1 MQFAELHGLV
11 FHYRW
16 SDKGRGMP
24 VLAFCNAVGTDF
36 RIWDEVSER
45 LGESVSILLYDKR
58 GHGLSDLGSP
68 PYALSDHVDD
78 LAHLLDHLAIGS
90 AVICGLSVGG
100 LIAQGLALKRPEL
113 VRGIILCCTALKIGT
128 ADLWEARIRTVE
140 EGGIAAILEGAMT
153 RWCTPAFRTPDNSLY
168 AASRTMLLRQDPR
181 GYAGTCAALRDA
193 DFTLAARTIA
203 APALCIAGDGDPATP
218 PELVKALAEAITGS
232 RFTVIEKCGHLPC
245 LEQPAKLAALITSF
259 IADLGKGSIHG

>member
-1 MQFAELHGLV
+1 MQFAKLHGLV

-16 SDKGRGMP
+16 SDKGRGKP
-24 VLAFCNAVGTDF
+24 VLVFCNAIGTDF
-36 RIWDEVSER
+36 RIWDEISER
-45 LGESVSILLYDKR
+45 LSETVSTLVYDKR

-78 LAHLLDHLAIGS
+78 LAYLLDYLVIES
-90 AVICGLSVGG
+90 AVVCGLSVGG
-100 LIAQGLALKRPEL
+100 LIAQGLALERPKL

-140 EGGIAAILEGAMT
+140 EGGIAAIAEATMT
-153 RWCTPAFRTPDNSLY
+153 RWFTPAFRTPDNSLF

-181 GYAGTCAALRDA
+181 GYAGTCAALRDS
-193 DFTLAARTIA
+193 DLTAAAGRIA
-203 APALCIAGDGDPATP
+203 APTLCIAGDGDPSTP
-218 PELVKALAEAITGS
+218 PDLVKTLAVAISGS

-259 IADLGKGSIHG
+259 IADLGKGSAHG